1 MSILDSLMELDPIK
15 VFKKDML
22 VPVDFLYRLK
32 LIRHKIRDLRGVEGF
47 EREDTPL
54 YFDPPL
60 WMELDGQGKLLSE
73 EQDSGGLTKLVS
85 EEHDDLAALLDRYFS
100 MSDM

>member
-47 EREDTPL
+47 ERE
-54 YFDPPL
+54 YSGF
-60 WMELDGQGKLLSE
+60 WMELDGQAYLRSE

>member
-1 MSILDSLMELDPIK
+1 
-15 VFKKDML
+15 
-22 VPVDFLYRLK
+22 
-32 LIRHKIRDLRGVEGF
+32 
-47 EREDTPL
+47 
-54 YFDPPL
+54 
-60 WMELDGQGKLLSE
+60 MELDGQAYLRSE

>member
-22 VPVDFLYRLK
+22 VPVDFLYRLQ

-47 EREDTPL
+47 EREDSG
-54 YFDPPL
+54 F
-60 WMELDGQGKLLSE
+60 WMELDGQTNLRSE
-73 EQDSGGLTKLVS
+73 EQDSGELTKLVS